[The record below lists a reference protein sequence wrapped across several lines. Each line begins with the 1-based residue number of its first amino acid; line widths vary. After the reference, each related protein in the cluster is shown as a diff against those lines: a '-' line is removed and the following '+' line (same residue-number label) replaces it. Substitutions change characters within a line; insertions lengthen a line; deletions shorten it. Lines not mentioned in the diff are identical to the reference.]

1 MIRRVHTIRCT
12 LRRFRRELQSHSMIS
27 FFSDAPFST
36 NASTPQQGTSCGL
49 EGTAP
54 KPSSIQAILA
64 FSAATSVTTTS
75 LGVVVMVNN

>member
-1 MIRRVHTIRCT
+1 
-12 LRRFRRELQSHSMIS
+12 MIS
-27 FFSDAPFST
+27 FFSDAPFSS

-49 EGTAP
+49 EGTTP